1 MQGQMPGLSAM
12 MQGLCMVPRCTMKIE
27 KCAGGMK
34 VTCTCD
40 DEMSAAALQNMC
52 KMMAGGMFSLCCTLN
67 GMMMCQ
73 CNLCMCKCDCTMTKD
88 GVCFTCTSG
97 DKACCDMIQACC
109 DCVCA
114 CVKAG
119 CVCCVCFNGMP
130 CCCGCCC

>member
-1 MQGQMPGLSAM
+1 MQPNPLLGVVFHWLGGLSS
-12 MQGLCMVPRCTMKIE
+12 GTFYVPYKGVRKWSWETFW
-27 KCAGGMK
+27 
-34 VTCTCD
+34 
-40 DEMSAAALQNMC
+40 L
-52 KMMAGGMFSLCCTLN
+52 AGGMFSLCCTMN

-73 CNLCMCKCDCTMTKD
+73 CNLCLCKCDCTMTKD